1 MVSEVSEPD
10 TPRTPA
16 SGSRRAQK
24 VQQIFNKFDRNKD
37 GALSKEEMA
46 NLVIAVNP
54 RVKFSEDQIKA
65 ILDEVRQSSTFLP
78 RLL

>member
-1 MVSEVSEPD
+1 MATEPS

-16 SGSRRAQK
+16 SGNRRAQK
-24 VQQIFNKFDRNKD
+24 VQQIFQVFDKNGD

-65 ILDEVRQSSTFLP
+65 ILDEVSVQNRPKHAMQL
-78 RLL
+78 